1 MEVLSHFLTIIMLSA
16 AISKKIFFKSFRH
29 ALFYGGQIET
39 QNPFQPSMGTWVHT
53 GLKFASFFIGETTK
67 LGWDSISDLF
77 RNPPRGASASIT
89 NSRIW
94 SMLKEVSQIR
104 NLWRGHS
111 GRGTNREILKQL
123 EKLEH
128 LSDRIR
134 WVISDSLRDLQ
145 IVLRETEDRF
155 QDGWR
160 KYHVLILRGAGLR
173 PEEETIEVTES
184 MENNQLY
191 MIGLNVSKPVK
202 TLPLML
208 VRVEQKTVI
217 PVC

>member
-1 MEVLSHFLTIIMLSA
+1 M
-16 AISKKIFFKSFRH
+16 IF
-29 ALFYGGQIET
+29 
-39 QNPFQPSMGTWVHT
+39 
-53 GLKFASFFIGETTK
+53 
-67 LGWDSISDLF
+67 
-77 RNPPRGASASIT
+77 PPAV
-89 NSRIW
+89 
-94 SMLKEVSQIR
+94 LKEVSQIS
-104 NLWRGHS
+104 NLGRGHS
-111 GRGTNREILKQL
+111 GPGTNREILKQL